1 MKISRI
7 TRLASAQRMI
17 KHPAYSLAKAGNM
30 NSARRLV
37 ADLLHNIRFK
47 DSDGYICPVVS
58 KSGNRIPLAMAEY
71 ISERTSLIL
80 VNEIY
85 LIPSHHGKSMTERLC
100 YQPEFCGQVKLGKY
114 IIVDDCYTTGST
126 LIHLKN
132 YIESR
137 GGDVRTA
144 ITIGSSFSTLFEPST
159 LMFRL
164 LKAKFPDVSIYF
176 DLSYLTVPHI
186 TYLMRFQSLNRFH
199 SLHYQHLQTK
209 SFSY

>member
-7 TRLASAQRMI
+7 TRLSSAQRMI
-17 KHPAYSLAKAGNM
+17 KHPAYALAKTGDM

-37 ADLLHNIRFK
+37 ADLLHHVRFK
-47 DSDGYICPVVS
+47 DADGYICPVVS
-58 KSGNRIPLAMAEY
+58 QIGNRIPLAMADY
-71 ISERTSLIL
+71 ISERTSLTP
-80 VNEIY
+80 VNDIY
-85 LIPSHHGKSMTERLC
+85 LIPSHHGTSMTERLC
-100 YQPEFCGQVKLGKY
+100 YQPEFCGQVRPGKY

-132 YIESR
+132 YIECW
-137 GGDVRTA
+137 GGDIRTA
-144 ITIGSSFSTLFEPST
+144 LTIGSSFSTLFEPST
-159 LMFRL
+159 LMLRL
-164 LKAKFPDVSIYF
+164 LQAKFPDVSEYF